1 MGVGVESDF
10 EVPEEGIPLKR
21 LPRPKSKV
29 KERTRVKGGDGAVDG
44 DGPHTDDELVVRWS
58 QDGGSPTSFRKLR
71 EQHKA
76 RRGSHSTAGA
86 KREKRR
92 GRGLEGA
99 GVEEENGRDIEE
111 FGGPLVGRGK
121 GGGIFYTKE
130 EERRVR
136 RKMDK
141 WLVGFLA
148 GLYMLSFLD
157 RSNIGNA
164 RIAGMEEDLNLKG
177 DQYEWLLTSFYIT
190 YITFEWLTLLWRIVP
205 AHKYI
210 AFCVAGWGLVASIQ
224 ALAWNWGSMM
234 FLRALLGIFEAAYG
248 PGVPFYLSFFYRRE
262 ELALRTGLFVS
273 AAPLATA
280 YAGTLAYLITSIPS
294 PLAPWRLLLITEG
307 FPSLIVAVVA
317 WYWIPDSPG
326 EQRWLG
332 RREREIARRRVMV
345 VKDDERDEEWD
356 DGETAGLEE
365 KRGIRWGEV
374 WTALGDAKSWVTALM
389 FFSCNVGFSSLPVY
403 LPTIL
408 NDMGYTRLQSQGLS
422 APPYLLA
429 FLSVILTTYLSDRHR
444 SRSIF
449 IIFHALIAFLGYLFL
464 ALSPPTLTSSS
475 IWGYLA
481 IYPIATGVFSA
492 VGLIIPW
499 ALNNQDTVSKQG
511 AGMVVLGIVGQ
522 MGPLVGTR
530 VYPRD
535 GTGNNR
541 LGMGVC
547 ALALGVVAIG
557 AGGLRR
563 MLRRGNER
571 RDEEERRMGGR
582 GERRMRFIL

>member
-1 MGVGVESDF
+1 M
-10 EVPEEGIPLKR
+10 
-21 LPRPKSKV
+21 
-29 KERTRVKGGDGAVDG
+29 
-44 DGPHTDDELVVRWS
+44 
-58 QDGGSPTSFRKLR
+58 
-71 EQHKA
+71 
-76 RRGSHSTAGA
+76 
-86 KREKRR
+86 
-92 GRGLEGA
+92 
-99 GVEEENGRDIEE
+99 EE
-111 FGGPLVGRGK
+111 FGGPLVGG
-121 GGGIFYTKE
+121 GEDGGIFYTKE
-130 EERRVR
+130 EERKVR

-164 RIAGMEEDLNLKG
+164 RIAGMEEDLNLTG

-205 AHKYI
+205 AHKHI
-210 AFCVAGWGLVASIQ
+210 TFCVAGWGLVASIQ

-234 FLRALLGIFEAAYG
+234 FLRALLGVFEAAYG

-262 ELALRTGLFVS
+262 ELALRAGLFIS

-294 PLAPWRLLLITEG
+294 PLAPWRVLLITEG
-307 FPSLIVAVVA
+307 FPSLIVAVIA

-345 VKDDERDEEWD
+345 VRDGEEDEEWD
-356 DGETAGLEE
+356 DGETGGVAGLEE
-365 KRGIRWGEV
+365 KRGIKWGEV
-374 WTALGDAKSWVTALM
+374 WMVLGDVKNWITSLM

-408 NDMGYTRLQSQGLS
+408 NDMGYTRLQSQALS

-444 SRSIF
+444 SRSMF
-449 IIFHALIAFLGYLFL
+449 IITHALIAFLGYLFL
-464 ALSPPTLTSSS
+464 AVSPLTLTSGS

-481 IYPIATGVFSA
+481 IYPIAIGVFSA
-492 VGLIIPW
+492 VSLVIPW

-511 AGMVVLGIVGQ
+511 AGMVVLGVVGQ

-541 LGMGVC
+541 LGMGLCAV
-547 ALALGVVAIG
+547 ALAVVAVA
-557 AGGLRR
+557 AGTLRG
-563 MLRRGNER
+563 MLKRANET

-582 GERRMRFIL
+582 GGRRMRFIL